1 VKNESGAAR
10 TINVAGFSVV
20 ATDNP
25 FFLDLGVNG
34 RRCVTCHQPAN
45 NMSVSA
51 ADIRARFEA
60 TGGTDPNFY
69 DVRFGLGLTNGQKA
83 DLVAFL
89 RSL

>member
-1 VKNESGAAR
+1 
-10 TINVAGFSVV
+10 
-20 ATDNP
+20 
-25 FFLDLGVNG
+25 
-34 RRCVTCHQPAN
+34 
-45 NMSVSA
+45 MSVSA